1 MSFKPDTD
9 DIREAPALYIIDS
22 LLKNTRLVAFAKYP
36 EPERKTV
43 ADTLLFMILLDEK
56 QMGLLQSDFVEITNE
71 NDFDEFCNDYG
82 RAWFCQGGTAF
93 LYVLAE
99 AIATECRDVCG
110 VDRFEPGEL
119 ERLTA

>member
-1 MSFKPDTD
+1 MEGQIYNLPRQYKYYNPKRVLANGRKLCTGGAWAKFPKHMPNAGHGN
-9 DIREAPALYIIDS
+9 ILIGILAP
-22 LLKNTRLVAFAKYP
+22 
-36 EPERKTV
+36 
-43 ADTLLFMILLDEK
+43 
-56 QMGLLQSDFVEITNE
+56 GLGENVGAVEITNE